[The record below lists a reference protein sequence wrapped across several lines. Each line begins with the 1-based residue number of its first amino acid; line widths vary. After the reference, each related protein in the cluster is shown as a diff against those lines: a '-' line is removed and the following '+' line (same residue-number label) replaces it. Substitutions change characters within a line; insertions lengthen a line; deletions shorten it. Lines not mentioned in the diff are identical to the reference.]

1 LSKKKTAGLMEA
13 KRIMKKT
20 RSRKKI
26 ICFLFAKSI
35 FYSIFAVTKKDYWNM
50 KNLET
55 RTSIRK
61 YAQREVSNQLL
72 HRLLSQAERTQTMG
86 NLQLYSVVITRS
98 EAQKAALAPA
108 HFNQPMV
115 TSAPVVLTFCAD
127 FRRTTTWA
135 QCRKGTPGYD
145 NLLSFLNAATDAL
158 RAMERGD
165 FVRAQ
170 SILVRAQRAAESRYL
185 EETED

>member
-1 LSKKKTAGLMEA
+1 
-13 KRIMKKT
+13 MKKT
-20 RSRKKI
+20 RSKKKI

-35 FYSIFAVTKKDYWNM
+35 FYSIFAVTKKEYWNM

-98 EAQKAALAPA
+98 EAQKAALREMMSTYMKE
-108 HFNQPMV
+108 NSVQP
-115 TSAPVVLTFCAD
+115 
-127 FRRTTTWA
+127 
-135 QCRKGTPGYD
+135 KNGTD
-145 NLLSFLNAATDAL
+145 VN
-158 RAMERGD
+158 
-165 FVRAQ
+165 
-170 SILVRAQRAAESRYL
+170 SIMRDMMSIIL
-185 EETED
+185 E